1 DGVAQIEIAN
11 CYGCGICVGFCPIH
25 AISLKN
31 YKDEQVIPK
40 IEALFKK
47 EFL

>member
-1 DGVAQIEIAN
+1 VTN
-11 CYGCGICVGFCPIH
+11 CYGCGICVGVCPVR

-47 EFL
+47 ELV